1 MGYTIAVAGKG
12 GTGKTSLTGLLID
25 YLVKGGEK
33 PILAVDADANANLNE
48 VLGEEVDFTIG
59 EIREEV
65 SKRENSGNSFPGGMT
80 KAQYLKYRLNT
91 ALVEGRGYD
100 LLVMG
105 RSEGQGCYCYVNGML
120 REQIDSLSDSYKYL
134 VIDNEAGMEH
144 LSRKTTKHIDTLLL
158 VSDSSKRG
166 IQAVGRINE
175 LVKELELNVAN
186 IYLIVNRVPNG
197 LLKEDTIEE
206 IKKQG
211 LNLIGVVPMDQQV
224 YEYDAQ
230 GIPLVNLP
238 EDSVS
243 KQALKNILSKVNF
256 NK

>member
-25 YLVKGGEK
+25 YLVKNGEK
-33 PILAVDADANANLNE
+33 PILAVDADANSNLNE
-48 VLGEEVDFTIG
+48 VLGEEVEFTIG

-65 SKRENSGNSFPGGMT
+65 SKRENTGNSFPGGMT
-80 KAQYLKYRLNT
+80 KAQYLKYRLNG

-144 LSRKTTKHIDTLLL
+144 LSRKTTKHIDTLFL
-158 VSDSSKRG
+158 VSDSSRRG
-166 IQAVGRINE
+166 IQAVGRINQ
-175 LVKELELNVAN
+175 LVKELGLSVQN
-186 IYLIVNRVPNG
+186 IHLIVNRVANG
-197 LLKEDTIEE
+197 ILQEDTKTEIE
-206 IKKQG
+206 KQG
-211 LNLIGVVPMDQQV
+211 LNLLGVVPLDQQV

-230 GIPLVNLP
+230 GIPLVKLP
-238 EDSVS
+238 EDSIS
-243 KQALKNILSKVNF
+243 KTALKNILSKIQF
-256 NK
+256 